1 MVKRLQEANIIQ
13 YRYYIIKI
21 KIRYMYLNG
30 LYALASNDIPYM
42 VTSVGKIVNRP
53 INYKLT

>member
-1 MVKRLQEANIIQ
+1 MIQ
-13 YRYYIIKI
+13 NRYYIQI

-42 VTSVGKIVNRP
+42 VTSVGKFVNRP